1 MKQDKK
7 MNVIIYCRVSSDE
20 QAEGTSL
27 DVQEERLTAYCERKG
42 YNIIDVPHREDES
55 AKTFEK
61 RPIIQ
66 GIMKYIRKH
75 RGQVDK
81 LLVLRWNRYSR
92 DLFSACANM
101 DSLRKLGVEVNSI
114 EEPLDYTLASWPT
127 QLGLYIGMAQ
137 GDNISRSK
145 ATIDGIRGT
154 LKKGKCANK
163 APRGYKNVRISKH
176 NTHVEIDEV
185 KANMVRTAFMEVAK
199 GVESPC
205 RIRKRVCPQI
215 PESSFFEML
224 RNVFYIGKIR
234 IPAYKDEK
242 EQVVEGVHEPLIDVE
257 TFYKVQEVIDG
268 KRKKSPKLSK
278 AINPDLYLRKYLV
291 CPICGHSLT
300 GSTSKGNGGRYTYY
314 HCANDGKHLRKSAD
328 EVNEGFAKYVGGL
341 KPNDVVLH
349 LYREVLQ
356 DIRGEHAKESLKK
369 VEALKRQVKETEEKL
384 QVIDDKLCCGTIAD
398 ETHERISEQC
408 LKKIKEL
415 NQEIAIL
422 SESRKDV
429 REKIDYSVN
438 LINNLTKIMMDA
450 PVKVKCKLLG
460 SMFYDKIE
468 YDGKNYRT
476 KSYNKVLDLI
486 YHETNKLRG
495 DFTEKAEE
503 IQDSSASVPRA
514 GVEPARVAPLVFET
528 SASTDSAIWAC
539 GYDVT
544 ITSRFRMGLNQRPHD

>member
-1 MKQDKK
+1 

-27 DVQEERLTAYCERKG
+27 DVQEERLKTYCERKG
-42 YNIIDVPHREDES
+42 YTIIDIPHREDES
-55 AKTFEK
+55 AKTFER

-75 RGQVDK
+75 RGQIDK

-114 EEPLDYTLASWPT
+114 EEPLDYTSASWPT

-154 LKKGKCANK
+154 LKKGQCANK
-163 APRGYKNVRISKH
+163 APRGYKNVRTSKH
-176 NTHVEIDEV
+176 NTHVEIDES
-185 KANMVRTAFMEVAK
+185 KANLVRSAFQEVAK
-199 GVESPC
+199 GVETPC
-205 RIRKRVCPQI
+205 RIRKRLYPQI
-215 PESSFFEML
+215 SETSFFEML

-234 IPAYKDEK
+234 IPAYMDEK
-242 EQVVEGVHEPLIDVE
+242 EQIVEGVHKPLIDEE

-300 GSTSKGNGGRYTYY
+300 GSTSGGNGGKYTYY
-314 HCANDGKHLRKSAD
+314 HCCNDGKHLRKRAE
-328 EVNEGFAKYVGGL
+328 EVNESFANYIDGL
-341 KPNDVVLH
+341 KPNDAVMK
-349 LYREVLQ
+349 LYQEVLQ
-356 DIRGEHAKESLKK
+356 DLRGEQGRERLKEA
-369 VEALKRQVKETEEKL
+369 EALRKEVREVEDNLNTL
-384 QVIDDKLCCGTIAD
+384 DDKWCNNKVSD
-398 ETHERISEQC
+398 EDHERISNRY
-408 LKKIKEL
+408 KKQIEELQGKIGLLSKGSKE
-415 NQEIAIL
+415 IG
-422 SESRKDV
+422 
-429 REKIDYSVN
+429 EKIDYSFNLLNNLKKIMIEGPVN
-438 LINNLTKIMMDA
+438 L
-450 PVKVKCKLLG
+450 KCKLLG

-476 KSYNKVLDLI
+476 NNYNQVLDLI
-486 YHETNKLRG
+486 FQETNKLRG
-495 DFTEKAEE
+495 DEKGESE
-503 IQDSSASVPRA
+503 DSPTSLSKVPRA
-514 GVEPARVAPLVFET
+514 ELHQLQSKILR
-528 SASTDSAIWAC
+528 
-539 GYDVT
+539 
-544 ITSRFRMGLNQRPHD
+544 

>member
-1 MKQDKK
+1 M

-42 YNIIDVPHREDES
+42 YNVVDVPHREDAS
-55 AKTFEK
+55 GKTFKK

-66 GIMKYIRKH
+66 GIMKYIRAHK
-75 RGQVDK
+75 GQVDK

-101 DSLRKLGVEVNSI
+101 DTLRNWGVEVNSI
-114 EEPLDYTLASWPT
+114 EEPLDYTSASWPT

-176 NTHVEIDEV
+176 NTHVEIDEA
-185 KANMVRTAFMEVAK
+185 KADMVRLAFKEVAK
-199 GVESPC
+199 GIESPC
-205 RIRKRVCPQI
+205 RIRKRICPQI
-215 PESSFFEML
+215 SESSFLEMM

-234 IPAYKDEK
+234 IPAYKEEK
-242 EQVVEGVHEPLIDVE
+242 EQIVEGVHEPLIDEE

-291 CPICGHSLT
+291 CPICGYSLT
-300 GSTSKGNGGRYTYY
+300 GSTSKGNGGKYTYY
-314 HCANDGKHLRKSAD
+314 HCSHDGKHLRKSAN

-341 KPNDVVLH
+341 KPNDVVLT

-356 DIRGEHAKESLKK
+356 DLRGEHSRDMQRK
-369 VEALKRQVKETEEKL
+369 VEALKKEVGATKEL
-384 QVIDDKLCCGTIAD
+384 LIAIDDKLSRGTIN
-398 ETHERISEQC
+398 EKTHERISERYLQR
-408 LKKIKEL
+408 IEEL
-415 NQEIAIL
+415 EQQLNIL
-422 SESRKDV
+422 SHNRKDV
-429 REKIDYSVN
+429 RDKIDYSVH

-450 PVKVKCKLLG
+450 PVKVKCKLIG

-476 KSYNKVLDLI
+476 KNYNQVLDLI
-486 YHETNKLRG
+486 FQETNKLRG
-495 DFTEKAEE
+495 YKNGESE
-503 IQDSSASVPRA
+503 DSPALETIVPRA

-528 SASTDSAIWAC
+528 SASTDSAIWA
-539 GYDVT
+539 
-544 ITSRFRMGLNQRPHD
+544 

>member
-1 MKQDKK
+1 

-27 DVQEERLTAYCERKG
+27 DVQEERLMNYCERKG
-42 YNIIDVPHREDES
+42 YKVIDVPHREDES
-55 AKTFEK
+55 GKTFEK

-101 DSLRKLGVEVNSI
+101 DALRKLGVEVNSI
-114 EEPLDYTLASWPT
+114 EEPLDYGSSSWPT

-163 APRGYKNVRISKH
+163 APRGYKNVRTSKH
-176 NTHVEIDEV
+176 NTHVEIDEA
-185 KANMVRTAFMEVAK
+185 KANVVRTAFKEVAK
-199 GVESPC
+199 GIESPC
-205 RIRKRVCPQI
+205 RIRKRICPQI
-215 PESSFFEML
+215 PDSSFFDML

-242 EQVVEGVHEPLIDVE
+242 EQIIDGVHEPLIDEE

-314 HCANDGKHLRKSAD
+314 HCAHNGKHLRKSAE
-328 EVNEGFAKYVGGL
+328 EVNEGFVRYVGGL
-341 KPNDVVLH
+341 KPNEVVLR
-349 LYREVLQ
+349 LYNEVLQ
-356 DIRGEHAKESLKK
+356 DLRGEHKKNVQREIEAVHKDIQK
-369 VEALKRQVKETEEKL
+369 VEDMRKTLDE
-384 QVIDDKLCCGTIAD
+384 KLCCGTITD
-398 ETHERISEQC
+398 ENYNRISDRFE
-408 LKKIKEL
+408 KEL
-415 NQEIAIL
+415 IELRQKVTIL
-422 SESRKDV
+422 SEGNKGMK
-429 REKIDYSVN
+429 EKIDYSVN
-438 LINNLTKIMMDA
+438 LINNLSKIMMDA
-450 PVKVKCKLLG
+450 PVKVKCKLIG
-460 SMFYDKIE
+460 SMFNEKIE

-476 KSYNKVLDLI
+476 NNYNQVLDLI
-486 YHETNKLRG
+486 FQETNKLRG
-495 DFTEKAEE
+495 YKNGESE
-503 IQDSSASVPRA
+503 DSPAFKSTVPRA
-514 GVEPARVAPLVFET
+514 DTEP
-528 SASTDSAIWAC
+528 
-539 GYDVT
+539 
-544 ITSRFRMGLNQRPHD
+544 

>member
-1 MKQDKK
+1 

-55 AKTFEK
+55 AKTFER

-114 EEPLDYTLASWPT
+114 EEPLDYASASWPT

-154 LKKGKCANK
+154 LKKGQCANK

-176 NTHVEIDEV
+176 NTHVEIDEA
-185 KANMVRTAFMEVAK
+185 KAKIVRSAFREVAK

-205 RIRKRVCPQI
+205 CIRKRICPQI
-215 PESSFFEML
+215 PESSFLEML

-234 IPAYKDEK
+234 IPAYKEEK
-242 EQVVEGVHEPLIDVE
+242 EQIVEGVHEPLIDEE
-257 TFYKVQEVIDG
+257 TFYKVQAVIDG

-328 EVNEGFAKYVGGL
+328 VVNEGFAKYVGGL
-341 KPNDVVLH
+341 KPNDVVLN

-356 DIRGEHAKESLKK
+356 DLRGENVREIHRK
-369 VEALKRQVKETEEKL
+369 VEALKREVKETEEL
-384 QVIDDKLCCGTIAD
+384 LISVDDKLCRGTIN
-398 ETHERISEQC
+398 ERTHARISERYTQ
-408 LKKIKEL
+408 IIEEL
-415 NQEIAIL
+415 QQQIAIL
-422 SESRKDV
+422 SEGGKEV
-429 REKIDYSVN
+429 RDKIDYSVN

-450 PVKVKCKLLG
+450 PVKVKCKLIG

-476 KSYNKVLDLI
+476 KNYNQVLDLI
-486 YHETNKLRG
+486 FQETNKLRG
-495 DFTEKAEE
+495 NKNGESE
-503 IQDSSASVPRA
+503 DSPRFETKVPRA

-528 SASTDSAIWAC
+528 SASTDSAIWASKR
-539 GYDVT
+539 V
-544 ITSRFRMGLNQRPHD
+544 QR

>member
-1 MKQDKK
+1 

-20 QAEGTSL
+20 QAEGSSL

-42 YNIIDVPHREDES
+42 YEIVDVPHREDES
-55 AKTFEK
+55 VKTFEK
-61 RPIIQ
+61 RPVIQ

-114 EEPLDYTLASWPT
+114 EEPLDYSSASWPT

-154 LKKGKCANK
+154 LKKGQCANK

-176 NTHVEIDEV
+176 NTHVEIDEA
-185 KANMVRTAFMEVAK
+185 KADMVRTAFKEVAK

-205 RIRKRVCPQI
+205 RIRRRLCPQI
-215 PESSFFEML
+215 PESSFFDML

-242 EQVVEGVHEPLIDVE
+242 EQVVDGVHEPLVDEE
-257 TFYKVQEVIDG
+257 TFYKVQDVIDG

-314 HCANDGKHLRKSAD
+314 HCSNDGKHLRKSAD

-341 KPNDVVLH
+341 KPNDDVLN

-356 DIRGEHAKESLKK
+356 DLQGEHTKDAKRK
-369 VEALKRQVKETEEKL
+369 VEALKKEVKDTEELLAAIDEKL
-384 QVIDDKLCCGTIAD
+384 GRGTIN
-398 ETHERISEQC
+398 EKTHERIAERYLQRIEE
-408 LKKIKEL
+408 LK
-415 NQEIAIL
+415 QQIAIL
-422 SESRKDV
+422 SEGHKDV
-429 REKIDYSVN
+429 RDKIDFSVN

-476 KSYNKVLDLI
+476 KNYNQVLDLI
-486 YHETNKLRG
+486 FHETNKLRG
-495 DFTEKAEE
+495 YEKGESE
-503 IQDSSASVPRA
+503 DSPTFSSKVPRP
-514 GVEPARVAPLVFET
+514 GLEPGWVAPLVFET
-528 SASTDSAIWAC
+528 SASTDSAIWALA
-539 GYDVT
+539 GAKVRISEQKT
-544 ITSRFRMGLNQRPHD
+544 K

>member
-1 MKQDKK
+1 

-20 QAEGTSL
+20 QAEGSSL
-27 DVQEERLTAYCERKG
+27 DVQEERLTAYCERRG
-42 YNIIDVPHREDES
+42 YNIVDVPHREDES
-55 AKTFEK
+55 AKTFER

-114 EEPLDYTLASWPT
+114 EEPLDYSSASWPT

-154 LKKGKCANK
+154 LKRGQCANK

-176 NTHVEIDEV
+176 STHVEIDEA
-185 KANMVRTAFMEVAK
+185 KANMVRKAFKEVAK
-199 GVESPC
+199 GIETPC
-205 RIRKRVCPQI
+205 RIRKRICPQI
-215 PESSFFEML
+215 SETSFFEML

-242 EQVVEGVHEPLIDVE
+242 EQIVEGVHKPLIDEE

-278 AINPDLYLRKYLV
+278 AINPNLYLRKYLV
-291 CPICGHSLT
+291 CPICGHALT
-300 GSTSKGNGGRYTYY
+300 GSTSKGNGGKYTYY
-314 HCANDGKHLRKSAD
+314 HCANDGKHLRVSAD
-328 EVNEGFAKYVGGL
+328 KVNEEFAKYLGCL
-341 KPNDVVLH
+341 KPNDAVLK

-356 DIRGEHAKESLKK
+356 DLRGEHVKDVERK
-369 VEALKRQVKETEEKL
+369 VEALKEQIKETENKL
-384 QVIDDKLCCGTIAD
+384 QLIDDKLCYGTIAV
-398 ETHERISEQC
+398 ETHERISKHC
-408 LKKIKEL
+408 LKKIEGL

-422 SESRKDV
+422 SEKRKDV
-429 REKIDYSVN
+429 RDKIDYSVN
-438 LINNLTKIMMDA
+438 LINNLTKIMMNA
-450 PVKVKCKLLG
+450 PVNVKCKLLG
-460 SMFYDKIE
+460 SMFFDKIE

-476 KSYNKVLDLI
+476 KNYNQVLDLI
-486 YHETNKLRG
+486 FQETNKLRG
-495 DFTEKAEE
+495 NEKGESE
-503 IQDSSASVPRA
+503 DSPTSLSKVPRP
-514 GVEPARVAPLVFET
+514 GVEPGRLAALVFET
-528 SASTDSAIWAC
+528 NASTNSAIWA
-539 GYDVT
+539 
-544 ITSRFRMGLNQRPHD
+544 